1 MTDFNVYKW
10 RRDQIVL
17 LENENKTTVKSI
29 KFSDLGDKNYLP
41 TNIAMGSSKQ
51 IKSEEELEAWREKF
65 LDRYGDIELIK
76 GNIGYQASPEHPS
89 NKQAQDFYDKS
100 EYKGD

>member
-1 MTDFNVYKW
+1 MADFNVYKW
-10 RRDQIVL
+10 RRDQIAL
-17 LENENKTTVKSI
+17 LENKNKITVKSI

-41 TNIAMGSSKQ
+41 TNIAMGSSKP